1 MSTIKTENISGGAAA
16 VVTTTTTTMGGGN
29 GPTSF
34 QLPVNMCITG
44 TSSGAGTTGGGGGG
58 VPAASCVGV
67 ITTTTTTT
75 RNNISVTNIKCEVDD
90 GGTSTPSNSSGGGN
104 GNIVSV
110 GFYNGSR
117 TGAIISGGS
126 ATSSG
131 GGGVS
136 GIMGGAGVIT
146 SGHGIRIPVTKA
158 EDSDSEAELTNIENL
173 KVTRRVTSSSSSSTV
188 MGSASTSAG
197 NHHNGPRPM
206 SWEGELSDNEDTR
219 EAELMD
225 TDTTMSNGG
234 GEGGGGG
241 AGQQEPS
248 NAVAVI
254 KSEATTTTPS
264 MFVGGGQEPPT
275 IKPEMDLHQP
285 TTIYHPK
292 LKLAPTQSDPIN
304 LKYEPPDH
312 ASPLVNSPLLARQKS
327 TTALPH
333 LPANPSPDSAIH
345 SVYTHSSPSQSPL
358 TSRHAPYTPSLSRNN
373 SDASHSSCYSYS
385 SEFSPTHSP
394 IQGRHQAAG
403 HVVYG
408 SFNGSNGNSLHHSA
422 LLYRP
427 MVGGGGSNGASS
439 STSSA
444 KMDSMSNEVQNLS
457 MDASSTS
464 SSGAPTTTAFSMA
477 TDPATGLPASPAAG
491 ISRQQLINS
500 PCPICGDKISGFHYG
515 IFSCESCKG
524 FFKRTVQN
532 RKNYVCVRGGP
543 CAVSITT
550 RKKCPACRFD
560 KCLQKGMK
568 LEAIREDR
576 TRGGRST
583 YQCSYTLPNSIMS
596 PLLSPEQQQHHNQQQ
611 SSVQNL
617 LSQQQQTQLQHQL
630 QQRLN
635 PPLHSPHQQ
644 HQQSQQQHSSAHHQ
658 NNGFVAAGLATIKT
672 ELPDGGGGYGKATTP
687 AAHSPS
693 LNGGLHSAAAS
704 PRNHTSSSSSTTP
717 SSSHPAI
724 SGVSHTNSHNNSHN
738 NSIPQLLQEIMDVE
752 HLWQYTDAELAR
764 LNQPLASSSSSAS
777 LNSSSTDSSSTAAA
791 SHMTNPLLASAGLSS
806 STNPD
811 LIAHLCKVA
820 DHRLYKIVK
829 WCKSLPLFKNISIDD
844 QICLLLNSWCELLL
858 FSCCYHSID
867 VPGEIKM
874 SMGKK
879 ITLSQAKLTGFQT
892 CIERML
898 NLTDHLRRLRVD
910 RYEYVAMKVI
920 VLLQSDTSELQEPVK
935 VRECQEKALQ
945 SLQAYTLAHY
955 PETPSKFGE
964 LLLRI
969 PDLQRTCQLGKEM
982 LNAIKSRDDGD
993 FNLLME
999 LLRGEH

>member
-1 MSTIKTENISGGAAA
+1 MSNIKTENASGLAIVNTSSATATSGS
-16 VVTTTTTTMGGGN
+16 GN
-29 GPTSF
+29 SLF
-34 QLPVNMCITG
+34 QLPVNMSNHIMTDR
-44 TSSGAGTTGGGGGG
+44 TSSIIT
-58 VPAASCVGV
+58 S
-67 ITTTTTTT
+67 TTTTN
-75 RNNISVTNIKCEVDD
+75 RNISVTNIKCEVDID
-90 GGTSTPSNSSGGGN
+90 VATSTASSGN
-104 GNIVSV
+104 TVSI
-110 GFYNGSR
+110 GFYNGAR
-117 TGAIISGGS
+117 VANCTTGL
-126 ATSSG
+126 
-131 GGGVS
+131 
-136 GIMGGAGVIT
+136 
-146 SGHGIRIPVTKA
+146 GIRIPVTKA
-158 EDSDSEAELTNIENL
+158 EDSDSETELTNIENL
-173 KVTRRVTSSSSSSTV
+173 KVNRRITSSSGNL
-188 MGSASTSAG
+188 GSG
-197 NHHNGPRPM
+197 NHHNAPRPM
-206 SWEGELSDNEDTR
+206 SWEGELSENEDTT

-225 TDTTMSNGG
+225 TDTTMSN
-234 GEGGGGG
+234 
-241 AGQQEPS
+241 S
-248 NAVAVI
+248 AVLQPQSSATVI
-254 KSEATTTTPS
+254 KSEVSTTTPS
-264 MFVGGGQEPPT
+264 TTQTV
-275 IKPEMDLHQP
+275 KPEIEQIAVEVHHHTAANSGGMGS
-285 TTIYHPK
+285 IYHPK

-312 ASPLVNSPLLARQKS
+312 SGLNNSPLLARQKS
-327 TTALPH
+327 STALTH

-345 SVYTHSSPSQSPL
+345 SIYTHSSPSQSPL

-394 IQGRHQAAG
+394 IQGRHPAP

-408 SFNGSNGNSLHHSA
+408 SYNGSTPGNMHHST

-427 MVGGGGSNGASS
+427 ISTTANSTASANKLEMVG
-439 STSSA
+439 
-444 KMDSMSNEVQNLS
+444 NEVQNLS
-457 MDASSTS
+457 MDANGSTS
-464 SSGAPTTTAFSMA
+464 ASSGPFSITT
-477 TDPATGLPASPAAG
+477 DVNGLPTSPAAG

-543 CAVSITT
+543 CVVSITT
-550 RKKCPACRFD
+550 RKKCPACRFE

-583 YQCSYTLPNSIMS
+583 YQCSYTLPNSLMS
-596 PLLSPEQQQHHNQQQ
+596 PILTPDQQQNTAQSLINAQTQQQQ
-611 SSVQNL
+611 SQSQIQQMPQQPQPPP
-617 LSQQQQTQLQHQL
+617 QQQQRLVAPLQ
-630 QQRLN
+630 
-635 PPLHSPHQQ
+635 
-644 HQQSQQQHSSAHHQ
+644 SSYNSTSNA
-658 NNGFVAAGLATIKT
+658 NGYVPGLGSNIKT
-672 ELPDGGGGYGKATTP
+672 EHSVIAPP
-687 AAHSPS
+687 A
-693 LNGGLHSAAAS
+693 LNNINLNSS
-704 PRNHTSSSSSTTP
+704 SRTLILNSSSSAGDNDTHDS
-717 SSSHPAI
+717 
-724 SGVSHTNSHNNSHN
+724 
-738 NSIPQLLQEIMDVE
+738 SIPTLLQEIMDVE
-752 HLWQYTDAELAR
+752 HLWQYTVAELAR
-764 LNQPLASSSSSAS
+764 LNQPLISPP
-777 LNSSSTDSSSTAAA
+777 SSSTSSNTVSTNVATP
-791 SHMTNPLLASAGLSS
+791 SQMTNPLLASAGLSS

-844 QICLLLNSWCELLL
+844 QICLLINSWCELLL
-858 FSCCYHSID
+858 FSCCYRSID
-867 VPGEIKM
+867 TPGEIKM
-874 SMGKK
+874 SQGK
-879 ITLSQAKLTGFQT
+879 TVNLAQAKLTGFQT

-898 NLTDHLRRLRVD
+898 NLADHLRRLRVD

-955 PETPSKFGE
+955 PDTPSKFGE

-982 LNAIKSRDDGD
+982 LSIKSRDGGD

>member
-1 MSTIKTENISGGAAA
+1 MSTIKTENISGAA
-16 VVTTTTTTMGGGN
+16 VVTTTTSTGGN
-29 GPTSF
+29 AILGVGGSTTF
-34 QLPVNMCITG
+34 QLPINMCT
-44 TSSGAGTTGGGGGG
+44 TMTTTAGVGGGG
-58 VPAASCVGV
+58 VTSNGGGV

-90 GGTSTPSNSSGGGN
+90 GAATASSSSSTSTN

-117 TGAIISGGS
+117 TGAIVAG
-126 ATSSG
+126 TK
-131 GGGVS
+131 GVS
-136 GIMGGAGVIT
+136 GGVITTGVIT

-158 EDSDSEAELTNIENL
+158 EDSDSETELTNIENL
-173 KVTRRVTSSSSSSTV
+173 KVTRRVASSST
-188 MGSASTSAG
+188 SNSH
-197 NHHNGPRPM
+197 HHNGPRPM

-234 GEGGGGG
+234 
-241 AGQQEPS
+241 AMQEPT

-264 MFVGGGQEPPT
+264 SAVGHGQT
-275 IKPEMDLHQP
+275 TAIKPEMDHGLSELQQHP
-285 TTIYHPK
+285 GPIYHPK

-304 LKYEPPDH
+304 LKFEPPDH
-312 ASPLVNSPLLARQKS
+312 SNSCATTTTTNTPLVNSPLLARQKS

-394 IQGRHQAAG
+394 IQARHQAS

-408 SFNGSNGNSLHHSA
+408 SYNGSSGNTLHHSA

-427 MVGGGGSNGASS
+427 LTGSSQAANNA
-439 STSSA
+439 A
-444 KMDSMSNEVQNLS
+444 NKMENVSNEVQNLS
-457 MDASSTS
+457 MDASSSSSTS
-464 SSGAPTTTAFSMA
+464 SAFNLA
-477 TDPATGLPASPAAG
+477 TDPSGLAGSPAAAAG

-596 PLLSPEQQQHHNQQQ
+596 PLLSPEQHQQQQ
-611 SSVQNL
+611 SAGQNL
-617 LSQQQQTQLQHQL
+617 LTQQQQQQQTQLQHQL

-635 PPLHSPHQQ
+635 GPLHSPHHQ
-644 HQQSQQQHSSAHHQ
+644 HQS
-658 NNGFVAAGLATIKT
+658 NGYGTGAPPGAGAPTIKT
-672 ELPDGGGGYGKATTP
+672 EIMDPYTKGSESHSI
-687 AAHSPS
+687 HSPS
-693 LNGGLHSAAAS
+693 ALNGLHVSTSS
-704 PRNHTSSSSSTTP
+704 PRPQHSGHATSTANATTTNAQSSSSS
-717 SSSHPAI
+717 
-724 SGVSHTNSHNNSHN
+724 NSHNS
-738 NSIPQLLQEIMDVE
+738 SIPQLLQEIMDVE

-764 LNQPLASSSSSAS
+764 LNQPLTASSSSAS
-777 LNSSSTDSSSTAAA
+777 LNSSSTDSSTAAA
-791 SHMTNPLLASAGLSS
+791 SQMTNPLLASAGLSS

-844 QICLLLNSWCELLL
+844 QICLLINSWCELLL
-858 FSCCYHSID
+858 FSCCYRSID
-867 VPGEIKM
+867 TPGEIKM
-874 SMGKK
+874 SLGKT
-879 ITLSQAKLTGFQT
+879 ITLPQAKLTGFQP

-945 SLQAYTLAHY
+945 SLQAYTLANY

-982 LNAIKSRDDGD
+982 LSIKSRDGGD

>member
-1 MSTIKTENISGGAAA
+1 MSTIKTENITGGGGA
-16 VVTTTTTTMGGGN
+16 VVTT
-29 GPTSF
+29 
-34 QLPVNMCITG
+34 
-44 TSSGAGTTGGGGGG
+44 SSGVGGGGG
-58 VPAASCVGV
+58 
-67 ITTTTTTT
+67 TTFQLPINMSNTMGGINTTTCTTTTT
-75 RNNISVTNIKCEVDD
+75 RNNVSVTNIKCEVDE
-90 GGTSTPSNSSGGGN
+90 GGNSSSSTN

-110 GFYNGSR
+110 GFYNGTR
-117 TGAIISGGS
+117 AISGGS
-126 ATSSG
+126 
-131 GGGVS
+131 
-136 GIMGGAGVIT
+136 VIT
-146 SGHGIRIPVTKA
+146 AGHGIRIPVTKA
-158 EDSDSEAELTNIENL
+158 EDSDSETELTNIENL
-173 KVTRRVTSSSSSSTV
+173 KVTRRVASSSS
-188 MGSASTSAG
+188 SAG

-206 SWEGELSDNEDTR
+206 SWEGELSENEDTR

-234 GEGGGGG
+234 M
-241 AGQQEPS
+241 QQEPS

-264 MFVGGGQEPPT
+264 TAAGSGGLIKSDSEHYMLDAQQMAAGGGGG
-275 IKPEMDLHQP
+275 
-285 TTIYHPK
+285 IYHPK

-312 ASPLVNSPLLARQKS
+312 NALVNSPLLARQKS

-394 IQGRHQAAG
+394 IQGRHPAPHG
-403 HVVYG
+403 VYG
-408 SFNGSNGNSLHHSA
+408 SFNGATANSLQHSA

-427 MVGGGGSNGASS
+427 MMGSAQ
-439 STSSA
+439 TSQSGKLETA
-444 KMDSMSNEVQNLS
+444 TSEVQNLS
-457 MDASSTS
+457 MDAATS
-464 SSGAPTTTAFSMA
+464 SSSSA
-477 TDPATGLPASPAAG
+477 TFNMTSDSSGLPASPAAG

-596 PLLSPEQQQHHNQQQ
+596 PLLSPEQQQQQN
-611 SSVQNL
+611 SSQNL
-617 LSQQQQTQLQHQL
+617 MTGQQHSQLQHQL

-635 PPLHSPHQQ
+635 PPLQ
-644 HQQSQQQHSSAHHQ
+644 SAHQ
-658 NNGFVAAGLATIKT
+658 SNGYGGPTSNSAAGNAGTTTIKT
-672 ELPDGGGGYGKATTP
+672 EQTDTYLKNIPT
-687 AAHSPS
+687 AAHSPHS
-693 LNGGLHSAAAS
+693 LNGL
-704 PRNHTSSSSSTTP
+704 NTSSASHRSHAHTTSSCSSTSASSST
-717 SSSHPAI
+717 SS
-724 SGVSHTNSHNNSHN
+724 NSLHH

-764 LNQPLASSSSSAS
+764 LNQPLTSSSSSTS
-777 LNSSSTDSSSTAAA
+777 LNSNSTDSSAAA
-791 SHMTNPLLASAGLSS
+791 NQMTNPLLASAGLSS

-844 QICLLLNSWCELLL
+844 QICLLINSWCELLL
-858 FSCCYHSID
+858 FSCCYRSID
-867 VPGEIKM
+867 TPGEIKM
-874 SMGKK
+874 SLGKT
-879 ITLSQAKLTGFQT
+879 ITLPQAKLTGFQP

-955 PETPSKFGE
+955 PECPSKFGE

-982 LNAIKSRDDGD
+982 LSIKSRDGND